1 MVAGRPVEQSR
12 SATLPLI
19 FGTVLQR
26 REKKIYSHRMNCSVA
41 DMLPTLWRV
50 SNSGIP
56 SIVEI

>member
-19 FGTVLQR
+19 FETALR
-26 REKKIYSHRMNCSVA
+26 KKAKKIFSHRMSCSVV

-50 SNSGIP
+50 LNSGIP
-56 SIVEI
+56 NIAEI